1 MTAFKKELS
10 TYIACLTGSLALLFI
25 VCSCASPS
33 PGVESSNHYVTQ
45 VPQVYPCPECNFSI
59 PTEKINTNIRTKN
72 ECPNCGAKFPYLES
86 SRSDGDKNYQQGKN
100 YQGPKIFGRGYYRD
114 IKYNNKVEHSVKN
127 NWKVND
133 DGNSGSMSQTFI
145 RSYEHIV
152 DGEYGTLV
160 GPGAYY
166 GYGGYGD

>member
-1 MTAFKKELS
+1 MTAFKKEFLA
-10 TYIACLTGSLALLFI
+10 YISCLVGSLALLFI

-100 YQGPKIFGRGYYRD
+100 YQGPKIFGRGYYS
-114 IKYNNKVEHSVKN
+114 KSKSS
-127 NWKVND
+127 ND
-133 DGNSGSMSQTFI
+133 SNCSGKSSWNISSDGNGGSMSRTFI
-145 RSYEHIV
+145 RTYRNTWENES
-152 DGEYGTLV
+152 GSLV

-166 GYGGYGD
+166 GFCGY